1 MCVFNIRGYMC
12 LCLIKLTPTES
23 LGLPLTLIYSFNK
36 NVLNS
41 FDVLVWLL
49 DATDIKMTNYDPFP
63 DLLEL
68 RIYWEK
74 QIINSSYNTI

>member
-1 MCVFNIRGYMC
+1 M
-12 LCLIKLTPTES
+12 
-23 LGLPLTLIYSFNK
+23 TLIYSFNK

-49 DATDIKMTNYDPFP
+49 DATDIKMTKYDPFP

-74 QIINSSYNTI
+74 QIINSSYNTM